1 MRVTVIGLGRLG
13 APLAA
18 FLADAGH
25 EVVGVDRNPDVVA
38 MLDDR
43 RAAAFEP
50 ELDALLESV
59 GDRFAATTD
68 LAAAVAASD
77 MTFVVVS
84 TPSEANG
91 GFSLKYLLPAIE
103 AVGEAL
109 RASQRDHVVVVTS
122 TVMPG
127 SVDGPIRA
135 ALEAASGRA
144 VGQGLGLCYSPQFI
158 ALGSVIRDLRRP
170 AFILVG
176 ETEPWGGDRLAA
188 FYRGIHDAPSLARM
202 AAVNAEIAKLAV
214 NSFVTTKISLANTL
228 VDICDR
234 MPGADVD
241 AISKAVGLDPRIGGK
256 GLKGALGYGGPCF
269 PRDNKAFVRLA
280 ETLGARA
287 DLAAATDAVNDNQVA
302 RLQEL
307 VLRHLPPG
315 GHVAVLGLTYKPD
328 TAVVEA
334 SQGVM
339 LAAALAGQG
348 ASVAVHDPMGMDAA
362 RAVLGDAV
370 AYAESAAACV
380 AGADVVVLAT
390 PWPEYA
396 ALDPVVL
403 WDAQA
408 EPLVIDCWR
417 VLPRAAFAPHC
428 RLLGLGQG
436 AFLHTSG
443 RTPGVAGG
451 DASHAQP
458 DARGQ
463 RRA

>member
-1 MRVTVIGLGRLG
+1 MRVSVIGLGRLG

-25 EVVGVDRNPDVVA
+25 TVAGVDLHPDVVA
-38 MLDDR
+38 MLNAR
-43 RAAAFEP
+43 RAPAFEP
-50 ELDALLESV
+50 DLDALLESV
-59 GDRFAATTD
+59 GGRFAATTD
-68 LAAAVAASD
+68 LASAVAGSD

-84 TPSEANG
+84 TPSDATG
-91 GFSLKYLLPAIE
+91 GFSLKYLLPAVQAIG
-103 AVGEAL
+103 AAL
-109 RASQRDHVVVVTS
+109 RTSRRDHVVVVTS

-127 SVDGPIRA
+127 SIDGPIRQ
-135 ALEAASGRA
+135 ALEAAAGRP
-144 VGQGLGLCYSPQFI
+144 VGHGLGLCYSPQFI
-158 ALGSVIRDLRRP
+158 ALGSVIRDLRQP

-176 ETEPWGGDRLAA
+176 ETDPWGGGRLAT
-188 FYRGIHDAPSLARM
+188 FYRSIHAAPSLARM

-241 AISKAVGLDPRIGGK
+241 AIADAVGLDPRIGGK

-280 ETLGARA
+280 ETVGARA
-287 DLAAATDAVNDNQVA
+287 DLAAATDTVNDNQVA
-302 RLQEL
+302 RLQGL
-307 VLRHLPPG
+307 VLRHLPSG
-315 GHVAVLGLTYKPD
+315 GRVAVLGLTYKPD
-328 TAVVEA
+328 TSVVEA

-339 LAAALAGQG
+339 LAAALAGHG
-348 ASVAVHDPMGMDAA
+348 AAVAVYDPMGLDAA

-380 AGADVVVLAT
+380 DGADVVVLAT
-390 PWPEYA
+390 PWPEFA
-396 ALDPVVL
+396 ALDPASLRGTRTKPVI
-403 WDAQA
+403 
-408 EPLVIDCWR
+408 IDCWR
-417 VLPRAAFAPHC
+417 VMPRQAFAPYC

-436 AFLHTSG
+436 AFLYPSDG
-443 RTPGVAGG
+443 SDDADGDVQG
-451 DASHAQP
+451 DAQ
-458 DARGQ
+458 RQ